1 MGITPNKKE
10 EMTTYCQRIFPWI
23 EKDAYRVESERG
35 RGGRSD
41 MTVSQS
47 TLGVTNRVFVIC
59 GIDNHPEQICKGV
72 VRNQLGSNRQID
84 PSPPCPIVSHLP
96 LDLLSP
102 SSKCGE
108 RVERG
113 SRGVTFAI
121 VR

>member
-1 MGITPNKKE
+1 
-10 EMTTYCQRIFPWI
+10 
-23 EKDAYRVESERG
+23 
-35 RGGRSD
+35 

-47 TLGVTNRVFVIC
+47 TLGVTNRVGVIY
-59 GIDNHPEQICKGV
+59 GIDNYPEQICKGV
-72 VRNQLGSNRQID
+72 VRTQLGSNRQID

-102 SSKCGE
+102 SSKW
-108 RVERG
+108 RERG